1 MTFDSWGSRCA
12 AWLYRPDEDPGVD
25 PLPCVV
31 MAHGFAGI
39 KEAALDRYAERF
51 AAAGLSA
58 LVFDYRHFGASE
70 GEPRQLLDVGLQ
82 LADWAAAISYARS
95 LDSVDPARIALWG
108 SSFSGGHVLSTAAR
122 DGRIAAVVA
131 QAPFVDG
138 LPTLAAIGPRQ
149 AARLTL
155 AGLRDQLGAWL
166 GRDPHLLDVVGP
178 PGSLA
183 AMSTADAEPGYR
195 ALIPAGVAWN
205 DRVAAR
211 ITLRLALYRPTRRV
225 GRIGC
230 PVLYCVRDDDAITPA
245 RATLAAAART
255 PRAEVVRYE
264 GGHFGIYVGDGFERS
279 AGDQERFL
287 VENLLRPTVQRGAAA
302 AGTVS

>member
-1 MTFDSWGSRCA
+1 
-12 AWLYRPDEDPGVD
+12 
-25 PLPCVV
+25 

-58 LVFDYRHFGASE
+58 LVFDYRHFGGSE

-95 LDSVDPARIALWG
+95 LEGVDPERIALWG
-108 SSFSGGHVLSTAAR
+108 SSFSGGHVLTSAAR
-122 DGRIAAVVA
+122 DTRIAAVVA

-138 LPTLAAIGPRQ
+138 LPVLAAIGPRQ
-149 AARLTL
+149 AARLTV
-155 AGLRDQLGAWL
+155 AGLRDQLGAWA
-166 GRDPHLLDVVGP
+166 GREPYLLDAVGP

-183 AMSTADAEPGYR
+183 AMSTPDAEPGYR
-195 ALIPAGVAWN
+195 ALIPADVQWN

-211 ITLRLALYRPTRRV
+211 IALRLATYRPTRRV
-225 GRIGC
+225 AKIRC
-230 PVLYCVRDDDAITPA
+230 PVLYCVRDEDAITPPQP
-245 RATLAAAART
+245 TLAAAART
-255 PRAEVVRYE
+255 PNAEIVRYD
-264 GGHFGIYVGDGFERS
+264 GGHFGIYVGEGFERS

-287 VENLLRPTVQRGAAA
+287 VKHLLG
-302 AGTVS
+302 